1 MKSKILEILRNK
13 DTYVSGQ
20 ELSERF
26 GVSRTAVWKAIHQL
40 EEEGYRIEAVPR
52 KGYHMVETPDVV
64 CKEEILSLLETKW
77 AGRNLVYLETVD
89 STNDL
94 AKKLADQGAPEG
106 TLVVADEQ
114 TGGKGR
120 RGRAWCTP
128 KGSAI
133 AMTIV
138 LRPDIRPELA
148 SMVTLVMGLSV
159 AKAIGSLYPVSV
171 GIKWP
176 NDVVVSR
183 KKICGILTEMTMK
196 QDKIGCAVIG
206 VGINVNMDS
215 FPEEMADKATSLYL
229 ESGHPFDRAEVTGLV
244 MKHFE
249 ENYEK
254 FVETEDLSGLKPD
267 YEKLLANL
275 NQPVRVLDQNDPY
288 EGIARGINAG
298 GELLVERADGTIE
311 EVNSGEVS
319 VRGLYSYV

>member
-1 MKSKILEILRNK
+1 
-13 DTYVSGQ
+13 
-20 ELSERF
+20 
-26 GVSRTAVWKAIHQL
+26 
-40 EEEGYRIEAVPR
+40 
-52 KGYHMVETPDVV
+52 
-64 CKEEILSLLETKW
+64 
-77 AGRNLVYLETVD
+77 
-89 STNDL
+89 
-94 AKKLADQGAPEG
+94 
-106 TLVVADEQ
+106 
-114 TGGKGR
+114 
-120 RGRAWCTP
+120 
-128 KGSAI
+128 
-133 AMTIV
+133 
-138 LRPDIRPELA
+138 
-148 SMVTLVMGLSV
+148 
-159 AKAIGSLYPVSV
+159 
-171 GIKWP
+171 
-176 NDVVVSR
+176 
-183 KKICGILTEMTMK
+183 MK

-229 ESGHPFDRAEVTGLV
+229 ESGHLFDRAEVTGLV

>member
-1 MKSKILEILRNK
+1 MINTVYSKETISDEI
-13 DTYVSGQ
+13 
-20 ELSERF
+20 
-26 GVSRTAVWKAIHQL
+26 H
-40 EEEGYRIEAVPR
+40 
-52 KGYHMVETPDVV
+52 
-64 CKEEILSLLETKW
+64 TKW
-77 AGRNLVYLETVD
+77 AGKTVHFAKETD
-89 STNDL
+89 STNEWCKRMSKEDAEHGTL
-94 AKKLADQGAPEG
+94 AVAEFQSAGKGRLGRRWTAPEG
-106 TLVVADEQ
+106 SSVMMSIL
-114 TGGKGR
+114 
-120 RGRAWCTP
+120 
-128 KGSAI
+128 
-133 AMTIV
+133 
-138 LRPDIRPELA
+138 LRPEFEPQYA
-148 SMVTLVMGLSV
+148 SMLTLVMGLSV
-159 AKAIGSLYPVSV
+159 AQAVKELDVEVS
-171 GIKWP
+171 IKWP

-275 NQPVRVLDQNDPY
+275 NQPVRVLDQNNPY
-288 EGIARGINAG
+288 EGIARGINPG
-298 GELLVERADGTIE
+298 GELLVERADGTVE